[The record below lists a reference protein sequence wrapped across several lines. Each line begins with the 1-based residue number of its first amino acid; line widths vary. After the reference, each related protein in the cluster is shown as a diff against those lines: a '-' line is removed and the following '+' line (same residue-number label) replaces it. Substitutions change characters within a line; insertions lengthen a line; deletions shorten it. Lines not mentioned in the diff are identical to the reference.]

1 MFFSHSPWTFRNDF
15 LCFDCYWCQCFV
27 PTQLT
32 FAFGHSAELQL
43 ARRDAF
49 LGRSGQSLTRRANN
63 AWVCAC
69 VCESERGSQRE
80 RGIMF
85 VCFLLSSP
93 VDAHGY
99 SFVLSVD
106 REFVSCFAHVMPTV
120 RPHPNRN
127 SFNSRNT
134 HRNST
139 QQLRS
144 VATSQCRILFQKLLF
159 CLPPFP

>member
-1 MFFSHSPWTFRNDF
+1 MFFFASPWTFRNDF

-63 AWVCAC
+63 DCSC
-69 VCESERGSQRE
+69 VCVRKRERESEREGSCL
-80 RGIMF
+80 F
-85 VCFLLSSP
+85 VFCFRLPLTP
-93 VDAHGY
+93 TVTAL
-99 SFVLSVD
+99 VTVD